1 MQTKTGQYLKN
12 SFYLLFGSSFIAL
25 SVVLFFLPNS
35 ITTGGTPGM
44 AILLHHLT
52 GFSIGSMII
61 AINVPLLIW
70 GGKYLGKVFAIKT
83 IIAIVL
89 ISFFIDL
96 FANLFT
102 FEPLTSNIL
111 LASIFGGLIIGLG
124 VGFIIKANASAG
136 GSTIIARIVS
146 ANSHIKA
153 AQVILYIDILIV
165 VSSIYVFK
173 DFEKALWSIM
183 SIYVTAKAIDVVLTG
198 TLSTKVIHIAS
209 NKAEILSEKISQTL
223 GEQGTILKGSGLFQ
237 KEDKTLIFIV
247 VDVKKLGILRE
258 IIREND
264 PEAFMIVME
273 ASEMLGR
280 GH

>member
-1 MQTKTGQYLKN
+1 MQTKNIQHLKN
-12 SFYLLFGSSFIAL
+12 SFYLLLGTSFIAL